1 MAGRMT
7 TDVAVAADVLGAG
20 VRSRTG
26 TGLMGILAVVSF
38 TAATWVALVVV
49 GGTGMLISRWREQPD
64 YLDARIS
71 SLDFAEDVLE
81 MYVWLAVCAC
91 AILVP
96 AVMTLAA
103 NAAVLGATG
112 REERLATLRLLGIS
126 RLRASRI
133 ALTETM
139 VQAMTGMILGTALSV
154 MTAPLWTSLELQ
166 FTPVRP
172 GEMLLPWWGYPLVWL
187 ALAVIITVAAVLG
200 LVRVNISPLGVT
212 RRIPSPRLRRVR
224 LVALIAAVLI
234 AFPVISVAAGAK
246 DLLGF
251 SIVAAVMVVVLIALN
266 LAMPFLL
273 QFMAW
278 LTATA
283 VPAVSSQVALRR
295 IQADPKRAWGRV
307 SVVATLAVLLGG
319 IASLPLDVFEQETHY
334 EDVAIITDVISGSFL
349 SVAIGFI
356 LTAVSTLLTQSS
368 TVFQS
373 RYLSEALYRVGA
385 PRRFETSVAMQE
397 TLGPLIVTTTVGALL
412 GFSFGRMIY
421 SSMGG
426 VDFGGSGMTG
436 AILMLTG
443 GFLLVM
449 IAVIGADALRRR
461 VRRQTLSSRGA

>member
-1 MAGRMT
+1 MAGNMG
-7 TDVAVAADVLGAG
+7 TDISVGTDFLGAG

-26 TGLMGILAVVSF
+26 TGLMGLLAVISF

-49 GGTGMLISRWREQPD
+49 GGTTMLIRRWREQPD

-71 SLDFAEDVLE
+71 SLDSTRDVLE

-96 AVMTLAA
+96 AIMSLAA

-126 RLRASRI
+126 RFRASRI
-133 ALTETM
+133 ALMETM
-139 VQAMTGMILGTALSV
+139 AQAVVGMLLGTALSV
-154 MTAPLWTSLELQ
+154 MTSPLWGSLELQ
-166 FTPVRP
+166 FTPVQP
-172 GEMLLPWWGYPLVWL
+172 GEMLLPWWGYPAVWL
-187 ALAVIITVAAVLG
+187 PLTVIISLAAIVG
-200 LVRVNISPLGVT
+200 LVRVNITPLGVA
-212 RRIPSPRLRRVR
+212 RRVPSPRLRRAR
-224 LVALIAAVLI
+224 LVALVVAVVV

-266 LAMPFLL
+266 LAMPYLL
-273 QFMAW
+273 QFIAW
-278 LTATA
+278 LAATA
-283 VPAVSSQVALRR
+283 VPGVSTLVALRR

-319 IASLPLDVFEQETHY
+319 IASLPLDMFEQEPDY
-334 EDVAIITDVISGSFL
+334 EDVAIVADVISGSFL
-349 SVAIGFI
+349 SVAIGFT

-368 TVFQS
+368 AVFQS
-373 RYLSEALYRVGA
+373 RYLSESLYRVGA

-397 TLGPLIVTTTVGALL
+397 TLGPLIVTTTLGALL

-426 VDFGGSGMTG
+426 VDFGGSGMIG
-436 AILMLTG
+436 AILMLVG
-443 GFLLVM
+443 GFLLV
-449 IAVIGADALRRR
+449 IVALAGADVLRRR
-461 VRRQTLSSRGA
+461 VGRQTLSSRGS